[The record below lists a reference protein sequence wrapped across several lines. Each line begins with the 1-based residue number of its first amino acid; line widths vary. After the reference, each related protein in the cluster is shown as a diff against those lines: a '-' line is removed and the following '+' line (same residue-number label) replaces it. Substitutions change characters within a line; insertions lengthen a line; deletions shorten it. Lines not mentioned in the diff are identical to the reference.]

1 MVNIQ
6 GEIQEVI
13 QPQLAATVTTPQRI
27 QASGVGVKYCV
38 ERLSTSLME

>member
-6 GEIQEVI
+6 GEIQEVL

-27 QASGVGVKYCV
+27 QASGVK
-38 ERLSTSLME
+38 LSTAWNDYPLR